1 MEFFFVVFFM
11 RLWVYPLSD
20 YALRAHREKFT
31 VKNKHTLSRFVDSS
45 RLDTDAQTWALGGG
59 TFNQWRVGKQ
69 GSSG

>member
-1 MEFFFVVFFM
+1 MEFFFVVFFT

-20 YALRAHREKFT
+20 YALRAHREKIT

-59 TFNQWRVGKQ
+59 TFNQWRIGKQ